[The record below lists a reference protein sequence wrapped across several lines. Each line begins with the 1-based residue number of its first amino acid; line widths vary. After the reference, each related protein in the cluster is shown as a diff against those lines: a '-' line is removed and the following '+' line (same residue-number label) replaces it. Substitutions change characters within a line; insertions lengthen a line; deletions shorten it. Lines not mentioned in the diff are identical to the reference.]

1 MEMIK
6 IIAQNGLFLATWI
19 IFAIIIMM
27 IDENYMIMFYFIDN
41 TIYMIVIL
49 DVIDT
54 FLLNSHQMKNRELFI
69 IHMIEVMLRVSQNRL
84 RRVSILA

>member
-1 MEMIK
+1 MKKKNLIS
-6 IIAQNGLFLATWI
+6 TWI

>member
-1 MEMIK
+1 
-6 IIAQNGLFLATWI
+6 
-19 IFAIIIMM
+19 MM